1 MALKSPLKMKSY
13 GNGAPNGVPKLAT
26 QTNETH
32 AKAMKGRRES
42 GKAFKSPGRRTGNTV
57 QDQSSGQSLPINR
70 GDDNKKRYHAG
81 TPQPEQYS
89 NASTTRKTKFVT

>member
-1 MALKSPLKMKSY
+1 MALKSPLKMKGY

-42 GKAFKSPGRRTGNTV
+42 GKIFKSPGRRHGGTV
-57 QDQSSGQSLPINR
+57 QDQSSGQSLPISR
-70 GDDNKKRYHAG
+70 GDDNKKRY
-81 TPQPEQYS
+81 TTNVQPEQYS
-89 NASTTRKTKFVT
+89 NANTPRKTKFVT